1 MDLECHKHKDLQL
14 YFVRTY
20 VSRSRDHALEKIL
33 NFLIC
38 YKAFMRAKV
47 SLFQAS
53 FESIKTR
60 QFRLKKEAELLL
72 ALGQKYLKDL

>member
-1 MDLECHKHKDLQL
+1 MDLEYHKHKDLQL

-20 VSRSRDHALEKIL
+20 VSRSKDEALEKIL

-38 YKAFMRAKV
+38 YKVFVRAKV

-53 FESIKTR
+53 FESAKIRKYG
-60 QFRLKKEAELLL
+60 LKKEADSHLIL
-72 ALGQKYLKDL
+72 AQKYLKDL